1 MFSLA
6 APPLNI
12 VKKDL
17 QYKLVCNEI
26 DVEEIEKKL
35 PEGCNI
41 KSRIIE
47 NIRLSIIDNHTAND
61 MMLCRKPI
69 LEFDADLFQRISE
82 ELESYRR
89 TTMMK
94 YKKYLQQMNEILS
107 STHYIENRK
116 IYDNECNIYYLDTDN
131 KIKKL
136 DIKDKLLNES
146 SGFVCL
152 SRTRAIEKHKN
163 KNS

>member
-17 QYKLVCNEI
+17 QYKLVCNEN

-35 PEGCNI
+35 PEGWNI

-61 MMLCRKPI
+61 
-69 LEFDADLFQRISE
+69 ISII
-82 ELESYRR
+82 
-89 TTMMK
+89 
-94 YKKYLQQMNEILS
+94 QQ
-107 STHYIENRK
+107 
-116 IYDNECNIYYLDTDN
+116 
-131 KIKKL
+131 
-136 DIKDKLLNES
+136 
-146 SGFVCL
+146 
-152 SRTRAIEKHKN
+152 
-163 KNS
+163 